1 MLFNVTSWD
10 SFPLTF
16 TFWAFQAEGSCY
28 LFSKQT
34 LDIKEKV
41 FQLCH
46 ESAIF
51 APHPIKASYII
62 SVSEN
67 KMYSVYKWW
76 NRERNHDS
84 SIKWVLSG
92 SRCVFLH
99 NHFFFYITIF
109 SETYGQFYFLYSSL
123 RNYLALLSLVKMKSP
138 IFNMLQLNNIF
149 PYPNDRS
156 LVKTSLELKRPST
169 KPHLLAY
176 FILNSTTFFRKQDD
190 EFWNF
195 PVLHSKSLP
204 ILPQGGKNI
213 RDFFSLLNV
222 LLLDAVTFSQ
232 THISCESPQ
241 IHTTVFLCFL

>member
-10 SFPLTF
+10 TFPLTF

-84 SIKWVLSG
+84 SIKLLLTF

-99 NHFFFYITIF
+99 NQFFFLHNHFFRNVRSTLLFIFISKKLSRSIILSQNEKSYFQHATI
-109 SETYGQFYFLYSSL
+109 E
-123 RNYLALLSLVKMKSP
+123 
-138 IFNMLQLNNIF
+138 
-149 PYPNDRS
+149 
-156 LVKTSLELKRPST
+156 
-169 KPHLLAY
+169 
-176 FILNSTTFFRKQDD
+176 
-190 EFWNF
+190 
-195 PVLHSKSLP
+195 
-204 ILPQGGKNI
+204 
-213 RDFFSLLNV
+213 
-222 LLLDAVTFSQ
+222 
-232 THISCESPQ
+232 
-241 IHTTVFLCFL
+241 

>member
-10 SFPLTF
+10 TFPYTF
-16 TFWAFQAEGSCY
+16 TFSAFQAEGSCY

-84 SIKWVLSG
+84 SIKWVLSLG
-92 SRCVFLH
+92 VCSYITIFFLH
-99 NHFFFYITIF
+99 NHFFRNVRSILLFIFISKKLFRSIILSQNEKSYFQHATI
-109 SETYGQFYFLYSSL
+109 E
-123 RNYLALLSLVKMKSP
+123 
-138 IFNMLQLNNIF
+138 
-149 PYPNDRS
+149 
-156 LVKTSLELKRPST
+156 
-169 KPHLLAY
+169 
-176 FILNSTTFFRKQDD
+176 
-190 EFWNF
+190 
-195 PVLHSKSLP
+195 
-204 ILPQGGKNI
+204 
-213 RDFFSLLNV
+213 
-222 LLLDAVTFSQ
+222 
-232 THISCESPQ
+232 
-241 IHTTVFLCFL
+241 